1 MLGIDNCNNINK
13 FSILSHYSTYDV
25 VNHLGQWD
33 RFGRFGW
40 QFGFDQTE
48 DLLGLVRF
56 FSIREPTKPNLTGH
70 QPGMKVYHSNKL
82 GSVCTELPNQLPNKN
97 SVR

>member
-1 MLGIDNCNNINK
+1 MGNIHSDINTQRNNYL
-13 FSILSHYSTYDV
+13 F
-25 VNHLGQWD
+25 